1 MQVIKDNAGMLSNF
15 EVLDFL
21 SESQQKS
28 QGKRPNGRG
37 QNLATVTYETT
48 EYLSKTPAAVQNPT
62 CIENFLKAIAPF
74 NLTKAEKLQL
84 VNLRP
89 MSQVELQLI
98 IEEIDERFSD
108 NKIEEILGIVSS
120 ELPPSSP
127 PNDENPVGSDH
138 Q

>member
-1 MQVIKDNAGMLSNF
+1 
-15 EVLDFL
+15 
-21 SESQQKS
+21 
-28 QGKRPNGRG
+28 
-37 QNLATVTYETT
+37 
-48 EYLSKTPAAVQNPT
+48 SKTPAAVQVYTGVVFACFIFHSCLLKNPT